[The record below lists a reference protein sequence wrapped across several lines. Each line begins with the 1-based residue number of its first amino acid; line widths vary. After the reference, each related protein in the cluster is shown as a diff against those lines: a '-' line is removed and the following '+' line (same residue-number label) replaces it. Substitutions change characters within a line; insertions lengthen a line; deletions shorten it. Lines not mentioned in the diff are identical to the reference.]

1 MLLHFVKSPEGTTAV
16 HSCKT
21 HTGVLHSCGEWQPE
35 ETGTPYLTC
44 DTCKCLYSSGCG
56 IPLWREEGKKPFFF
70 SREGGRE
77 GGALWSRNCV
87 KSYCTSTHWQKLRV
101 DFLPTSGGDGDTHT
115 HREREGKL
123 LLLLRLSW
131 GRDLLVRSELVRPA
145 VETLCFLPVLR
156 TVTYTAGVRSEGR
169 AALIY
174 FLFLFIFLYRFCCL
188 YRWHMVLYVQCVQQS
203 LIVCMCHYSNT

>member
-1 MLLHFVKSPEGTTAV
+1 MQNTHRRTTLLRWVTARGNGNTL
-16 HSCKT
+16 SNLWYMQMSLQLRLR
-21 HTGVLHSCGEWQPE
+21 HTSMKGGRE
-35 ETGTPYLTC
+35 ET
-44 DTCKCLYSSGCG
+44 
-56 IPLWREEGKKPFFF
+56 IFF

>member
-1 MLLHFVKSPEGTTAV
+1 MQNTHRRTTLLRWVTARGNGNTL
-16 HSCKT
+16 SNLWYMQMSLQLRLR
-21 HTGVLHSCGEWQPE
+21 HTSMKGGRE
-35 ETGTPYLTC
+35 ET
-44 DTCKCLYSSGCG
+44 
-56 IPLWREEGKKPFFF
+56 IFFF
-70 SREGGRE
+70 QGGRE
-77 GGALWSRNCV
+77 GGRRFMKSELCQKLLYFDPLTEV
-87 KSYCTSTHWQKLRV
+87 KSWFSADEWRRRRH
-101 DFLPTSGGDGDTHT
+101 THT